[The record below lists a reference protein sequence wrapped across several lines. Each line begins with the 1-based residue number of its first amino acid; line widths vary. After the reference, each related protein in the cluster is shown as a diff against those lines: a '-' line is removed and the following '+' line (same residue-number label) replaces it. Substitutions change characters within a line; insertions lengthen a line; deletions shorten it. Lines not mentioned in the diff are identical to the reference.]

1 MKITSRGYAVI
12 ENDTH
17 ISKWVEQSGRL
28 DHDQNMLP
36 LILKHIKQGDTV
48 IDIGAYIGDHTI
60 SYARAVGHT
69 GIVHAFEPNYAA
81 FQCLEWNM
89 KKHPQVKIYQCG
101 IGKDHRTLGLVSE
114 NKNHGMAYMKGDG
127 NIPVIPIDSM
137 NLTRCDFIKIDVEGM
152 ELDVLMG
159 AEKTIGR
166 CKPQLLIEIN
176 DMTLNRAGITAEGIF
191 QWLNSHGY
199 RYRNIYH
206 EQGINDAQFDL
217 FAYFVYE

>member
-36 LILKHIKQGDTV
+36 LILKHIKLGDTV

-69 GIVHAFEPNYAA
+69 GIVHAFEPNYYA

-101 IGKDHRTLGLVSE
+101 IGSE
-114 NKNHGMAYMKGDG
+114 HGTMGVTNENLNYGMAYMDGDG
-127 NIPVIPIDSM
+127 DIPIIPIDSM
-137 NLTRCDFIKIDVEGM
+137 NLNRCDFIKIDVEGM
-152 ELDVLMG
+152 ELEVLKG
-159 AEKTIGR
+159 AEKTIDK
-166 CKPQLLIEIN
+166 CKPKMLIEIN
-176 DMTLNRAGITAEGIF
+176 NMTLSRIGIGAEHIF
-191 QWLNSHGY
+191 DWLNKHNYSY
-199 RYRNIYH
+199 NNIYS

-217 FAYFVYE
+217 FCFFNGD